1 VTYNLSRFA
10 MCGRIIWV
18 GHLGTEPDE
27 DLAFEVLT
35 SDGAKQASYVPAPVQ
50 APA

>member
-1 VTYNLSRFA
+1 MTYNLSRFA